1 MTWKCSVGE
10 SIEFKGTYQWT
21 SFHGASMLKFAWVH
35 KPYSIPIGKGFTVEP
50 KLMHTYPKTPPGYP
64 VKSPS
69 IPSDLNLIVHGPGL
83 PKNGKE
89 VTLSWGPVTGCL
101 SGASKASCRQFLNL
115 QNLKTTSGGST
126 FSMDFVSGYS
136 EQQYGKTKGNVA
148 FWRVCCSKP
157 YEWVQMAI
165 LPDWRQLMIVPTF
178 WWLISKIE
186 TCGDAPD
193 CDVPE
198 KLPMDIIDETIE
210 CLVATRVPDDQERM
224 RQEALESLEQIN
236 AELSEVS
243 ALMGHSNE
251 VSSRG
256 ERRELRSVAITHLE
270 RADDL
275 KRAVIELLL
284 QMEETLG
291 SQAPFEKVSD

>member
-1 MTWKCSVGE
+1 MTWKCYTGE
-10 SIEFKGTYQWT
+10 KSIEFKGTYQWT
-21 SFHGASMLKFAWVH
+21 LYHGKTMLKFAWVH

-50 KLMHTYPKTPPGYP
+50 KLMHTYPGLPPGYP
-64 VKSPS
+64 VKHPS
-69 IPSDLNLIVHGPGL
+69 LPSDLNLIVHGPGL
-83 PKNGKE
+83 PKNGQE
-89 VTLSWGPVTGCL
+89 VTLPWGPAGCL
-101 SGASKASCRQFLNL
+101 SAASKAFCRQFLNM
-115 QNLKTTSGGST
+115 QVLKTTSGASMFT
-126 FSMDFVSGYS
+126 MDFVSGYS

-148 FWRVCCSKP
+148 FWRVCCSGP
-157 YEWVQMAI
+157 YEKVQMAP
-165 LPDWRQLMIVPTF
+165 LPDWRQLQIVPTF

-186 TCGDAPD
+186 TCGDAPG

-198 KLPMDIIDETIE
+198 KLPLDMIDETIKG
-210 CLVATRVPDDQERM
+210 LAATRVPDDQERV

-243 ALMGHSNE
+243 SLVGHSNE

-256 ERRELRSVAITHLE
+256 ERLELRAAAISHLE

-284 QMEETLG
+284 QVEERLR
-291 SQAPFEKVSD
+291 S